1 MAKYQKLAIAPDGAI
16 VFRATGKVAIGDL
29 KVKDNRVYKNGR
41 LYGYLGKPTKTQQ
54 AKIEKVAKSPARKR
68 RAKLQEE
75 VKKIRVEGV
84 TIVPLPTDSTSKS
97 VRQWLSKTRL
107 TADALRYIRK
117 TYGDYGALEVSKVT
131 QSRLNYAKVIGK
143 AVNSGKL
150 SVKDA
155 DSMLKQM
162 YNATKNE
169 DRLKLWKQ
177 TAELF
182 DKLGYKY
189 DVHARIKDA
198 ED

>member
-29 KVKDNRVYKNGR
+29 KIKDNRVYKNGR

-54 AKIEKVAKSPARKR
+54 AKIEKVARSPARKR

-84 TIVPLPTDSTSKS
+84 SISPLPTDSTSKS
-97 VRQWLSKTRL
+97 VRQWLSKTGL

-162 YNATKNE
+162 YDATKNE